1 MKDIL
6 ADITRL
12 RLQRGWS
19 EYDLAKNSGL
29 TQSTIST
36 WYRKNQTPTIKTLD
50 KVCKGFGI
58 TLSQFFDE
66 GGEAVSLTDDQRE
79 FDNRDKFIELG
90 YNIAYYRK
98 HAGLTQEQLA
108 ERVGISRQHLGAIE
122 APNLVRPISLELLFN
137 IADVLDIPA
146 YKLLRFRDEE

>member
-1 MKDIL
+1 M
-6 ADITRL
+6 
-12 RLQRGWS
+12 
-19 EYDLAKNSGL
+19 N
-29 TQSTIST
+29 
-36 WYRKNQTPTIKTLD
+36 KT
-50 KVCKGFGI
+50 
-58 TLSQFFDE
+58 
-66 GGEAVSLTDDQRE
+66 QRE

-146 YKLLRFRDEE
+146 YKLLRFRDDE

>member
-1 MKDIL
+1 M
-6 ADITRL
+6 
-12 RLQRGWS
+12 
-19 EYDLAKNSGL
+19 N
-29 TQSTIST
+29 
-36 WYRKNQTPTIKTLD
+36 KT
-50 KVCKGFGI
+50 
-58 TLSQFFDE
+58 
-66 GGEAVSLTDDQRE
+66 QRE

-98 HAGLTQEQLA
+98 HTGLTQEQLA